1 MMDTLHELADFYIA
15 NGPRFL
21 YGFWL
26 TIELS
31 VFGTIGGFVLGF
43 FVYLLSV
50 SKSRVLG
57 WLYMILIDSVRGTPL
72 LIILFLLYYA
82 APRYGLVLSAY
93 WSGLAGLVIYGSAYF
108 AEIYRAGFNSI
119 PHGQVEAARI
129 LGLSKVDITARI
141 KFPQMLRLIIPP
153 TTNEAIVLIK
163 ESAVLSIITVPELTN
178 ITGRVVNETFTVIQP
193 YLAAGLLYWVF
204 VEGVSQLGTVLER
217 ATLHYAKA
225 AK

>member
-1 MMDTLHELADFYIA
+1 MMETLRAFADFYID
-15 NGPRFL
+15 NGPRIL

-31 VFGTIGGFVLGF
+31 VLGTIGGLVLGF
-43 FVYLLSV
+43 FVYMLSV
-50 SKSRVLG
+50 PKAKLCK
-57 WLYMILIDSVRGTPL
+57 WTYMVLIDSVRGTPL

-82 APRYGLVLSAY
+82 APRYGLALSAY
-93 WSGLAGLVIYGSAYF
+93 WSGLVGLVIYGSAYF

-141 KFPQMLRLIIPP
+141 KLPQMLRLIIPP
-153 TTNEAIVLIK
+153 TTNEVIVLIK

-193 YLAAGLLYWVF
+193 YLAAGVLYWVF
-204 VEGVSQLGTVLER
+204 VEGVSRMGIVLER
-217 ATLHYAKA
+217 VTQHYARKA
-225 AK
+225 G